1 VPHATEAL
9 ILEHNPS
16 WSGGNGTGLHGGNLA
31 DLSLVGFRDIE
42 TFSFD
47 LAIAYSHGGW
57 RGRIRASAGIGASL
71 PVGKIRRFDREHAA
85 LLAERFAEE
94 PLQVPHRLWAA
105 LATKP

>member
-1 VPHATEAL
+1 L
-9 ILEHNPS
+9 ILRHNPS
-16 WSGGNGTGLHGGNLA
+16 WSGGGGTGQHGENLA
-31 DLSLVGFRDIE
+31 DLSLAGFRGIE

-47 LAIAYSHGGW
+47 LFIAYTHEGW
-57 RGRIRASAGIGASL
+57 RGRIRASAGVGASL
-71 PVGKIRRFDREHAA
+71 PQDKVERFDREHGA